1 MEKFKS
7 ERGSATVVTLTVVLF
22 FTIILMGVYV
32 SANNANRAQ
41 KNADTTIIDKYGEDV
56 NFINEI
62 YNEKKL
68 NNVNL
73 NSNSAKIKW
82 NGKNI
87 EYTSVSEAKATAQID
102 ILDENVDLQN
112 CEFVV
117 NNNKN
122 YMGVDDNIWL
132 TADAIAVTEM
142 SGTVQTTIK
151 AEKTYYIHLLLTKK
165 DNTKEEIISDA
176 IKINNNEELLS
187 TYKYEAIQTLSNNE
201 TSYNVTIT
209 INNKNSNYDNWKI
222 SFEVPEGFDSDN
234 LTCSGTSK
242 IEFNNNSIILYSSEE
257 NGKINKGDTIQI
269 QCTLNYNSNVEF
281 WVKNAK
287 LNDEQLKII

>member
-7 ERGSATVVTLTVVLF
+7 ERGSASVVALTVVLF

-41 KNADTTIIDKYGEDV
+41 ENADTIIIDKYGEDV
-56 NFINEI
+56 KYINEI

-82 NGKNI
+82 NGENI
-87 EYTSVSEAKATAQID
+87 EYTSASEAKATAQID

-112 CEFVV
+112 CKFIV
-117 NNNKN
+117 NNNRN
-122 YMGVDDNIWL
+122 YIGIDDNSWL
-132 TADAIAVTEM
+132 TSDAVAVTEK

-151 AEKTYYIHLLLTKK
+151 GDNTYYIHLLLAKN

-176 IKINNNEELLS
+176 IQIS
-187 TYKYEAIQTLSNNE
+187 TNT
-201 TSYNVTIT
+201 
-209 INNKNSNYDNWKI
+209 
-222 SFEVPEGFDSDN
+222 
-234 LTCSGTSK
+234 
-242 IEFNNNSIILYSSEE
+242 
-257 NGKINKGDTIQI
+257 
-269 QCTLNYNSNVEF
+269 
-281 WVKNAK
+281 
-287 LNDEQLKII
+287 